1 MHKIDQLTKA
11 LSDQDKRHIADL
23 VETGQTEL
31 LNHEGIN
38 ERNILDIIKQ
48 IKEFEQVYP
57 DGLRTYVER
66 AKSLMKKS
74 EKKLH
79 NFAHCVI
86 ERPDNLIKIKF
97 PWDDMMHHCG
107 GGSREEKRVYVPD
120 GQRDGQFD
128 GKEEPSDES
137 SSTSNQSSE
146 EYDAN
151 GTFPQGGNIV
161 SPSEGEGSPQS
172 QRTLSPR
179 TLSHG
184 ELSPTAMSTIE
195 VPTIEFP
202 TTAMSTIE
210 IPITAMSTTEIPT
223 TEIPTTEISTTPL
236 SSASSNGEGYDP
248 NVYRSSYLALSD
260 EPKGR
265 QQNKTNTQKE
275 ATQVSG
281 TLAQIDQ
288 YLQYEQIGLNQIDK
302 VCFVLLAGGLG
313 ERLNHRDIKLK
324 LLTNL
329 VSEKTYIEYYCNYL
343 ISFQEY
349 IKRRKNKEVD
359 IPFIIMLS
367 DDTYEQ
373 TVTFLRRNHFF
384 TLKESQIYFLKQKK
398 VLCFKDSEAHLDF
411 VYQNGSFV
419 LSRKPHGHG
428 DIHSLIK
435 NQINL
440 DTLIEKGYRYL
451 YFFQDTNA
459 LAMKVLFVCL
469 GVSIEKELHMNF
481 LAISRNPGEEIGAIC
496 SLTNSDNFKRVVNIE
511 YNFLESIL
519 TGSGGQELVDEDGFS
534 FFPGN
539 TSSILF
545 EMRTYNELLKRTN
558 GFVPEYVNPKY
569 ADNERK
575 HFVRATRVESMMQDF
590 AFLYYCGGR
599 AGPGIGPGPGDV
611 SHEEG
616 VNDMG
621 SYVCKRGRVG
631 VTQLDRCLCFSAVKN
646 DPAKAKRKVES
657 GIHPECM
664 FSAEADLYY
673 SNCAFLQLACVY
685 NRKLFLLDELEVKTF
700 NGVRYFLPPKVLFE
714 PQFAFTLTDLIK
726 KVTGNISIRR
736 NSTLWVKSDALIR
749 NLQLDGSLIIGG
761 GVNCEDA
768 SALPVV
774 LEKDLCV
781 RNRGD
786 ELVELSGSG
795 EEENS
800 EQLQIRGYKL
810 VKREVLMIGS

>member
-1 MHKIDQLTKA
+1 MHKIEQLTKT
-11 LSDQDKRHIADL
+11 LSDEDKRHITDL
-23 VETGQTEL
+23 IETGQTEL

-38 ERNILDIIKQ
+38 ERNILDIIQQ
-48 IKEFEQVYP
+48 IKEFELVYP

-66 AKSLMKKS
+66 AKTLMKKS
-74 EKKLH
+74 EKKMH

-97 PWDDMMHHCG
+97 PWGDMMHQLG
-107 GGSREEKRVYVPD
+107 GGTREEKIIYEPD
-120 GQRDGQFD
+120 GQCDVHCDVQPD
-128 GKEEPSDES
+128 GKEDPFNVST
-137 SSTSNQSSE
+137 STSNQSSVE
-146 EYDAN
+146 FYAN
-151 GTFPQGGNIV
+151 GTFVHNGNFV
-161 SPSEGEGSPQS
+161 SPEEGETTPLS

-179 TLSHG
+179 
-184 ELSPTAMSTIE
+184 ELS
-195 VPTIEFP
+195 
-202 TTAMSTIE
+202 TTGL
-210 IPITAMSTTEIPT
+210 STTGLST
-223 TEIPTTEISTTPL
+223 TGLSTTGLSTTGLSTTGISTTPL
-236 SSASSNGEGYDP
+236 SSTSSHGESYDA
-248 NVYRSSYLALSD
+248 NLYRSSYLSLSD

-265 QQNKTNTQKE
+265 EQNKTNTEKE
-275 ATQVSG
+275 VTQASG
-281 TLAQIDQ
+281 IIAKIDQ
-288 YLQYEQIGLNQIDK
+288 YLHYEQIGLSQIDK

-313 ERLNHRDIKLK
+313 ERLNHSDIKLK

-329 VSEKTYIEYYCNYL
+329 VSEKTYLEYYCNYL
-343 ISFQEY
+343 KVFQEY
-349 IKRRKNKEVD
+349 IKRKKNKEVD

-373 TVTFLRRNHFF
+373 TVTFLRRNNFF
-384 TLKESQIYFLKQKK
+384 NLKENQMYFLKQKK
-398 VLCFKDSEAHLDF
+398 VLCFKDSEAHIDF
-411 VYQNGSFV
+411 VFQNGSFI

-428 DIHSLIK
+428 DIHSLIR
-435 NQINL
+435 NNVPL
-440 DTLIEKGYRYL
+440 DALIEAGYRYL

-459 LAMKVLFVCL
+459 LSMKVLFVCL

-496 SLTNSDNFKRVVNIE
+496 NLINTDGCKRVVNIE

-558 GFVPEYVNPKY
+558 GVVPEYVNPKY
-569 ADNERK
+569 ADHERK
-575 HFVRATRVESMMQDF
+575 HFVRAARVESMMQDF
-590 AFLYYCGGR
+590 AFLYCCVGEE
-599 AGPGIGPGPGDV
+599 GPGDV
-611 SHEEG
+611 SHDVT
-616 VNDMG
+616 VNSME

-631 VTQLDRCLCFSAVKN
+631 ATQLDRCLCFSPVKN
-646 DPAKAKRKVES
+646 DPAKAKRKVQS

-673 SNCAFLQLACVY
+673 SNCAFLQLACLY
-685 NRKLFLLDELEVKTF
+685 NRKLFQLDELEVKTF
-700 NGVRYFLPPKVLFE
+700 NGVRYFLPPKVLLE
-714 PQFAFTLTDLIK
+714 PQFAFTLTDLVK

-749 NLQLDGSLIIGG
+749 NLHLDGALIIGG
-761 GVNCEDA
+761 GNSEDGV
-768 SALPVV
+768 SLPVV
-774 LEKDLCV
+774 LEENLCV

-786 ELVELSGSG
+786 ELIALSDSG
-795 EEENS
+795 EENS

-810 VKREVLMIGS
+810 VKREVLMINS